1 MFTVRRYDMKRINL
15 KKTIEYL
22 KSLDYRHYINFV
34 ITLGFLALGIF
45 IFPNS
50 VLRVAET
57 IRNFGSSLCF
67 YFCELWFDENAI
79 YPTVMDLPKWEF
91 VPSRFERLKILPF
104 TWEEFVAVWD
114 KYWEV
119 FFEAETFSDYMYV
132 VGDVLY
138 YGSQGLLILM
148 PLLLL
153 LKIIID
159 KYLNEENNDY
169 DVESR
174 ALQRAKRIADK
185 TYIPIKRWLREYV
198 EFCKENAFW
207 HIIWLWLWALYFNFI
222 AIVIEFFAFY
232 LYFVVT
238 FDVLGIYRQAYK
250 LTIDLAPVVRFIPGA
265 IWAVIII
272 LTIELIARAIGKNEL
287 DHREARN
294 KGFLD
299 ERGVMT
305 IVYGPMGAGK
315 TKTVTDMALSQE
327 VKFRD
332 MAFEIIIESDFK
344 FPYFN
349 WATFEQEMK
358 KEIEEHYI
366 YSVPTAREWVREK
379 AHLFY
384 EYPSKENIFDYDYER
399 YGLEFD
405 DKLKVWDIWEVIEDY
420 ACAYLVYTVQS
431 SLLIANYSI
440 RVDNLYEDLGNF
452 PKWNTDFFER
462 DTKLIDSYS
471 RHAHILDFDMLR
483 LGKRM
488 IEDNPKRYA
497 FGFGVYIISEID
509 KERKNSP
516 ELMTVKAN
524 ADECNQKN
532 DLFNALVKMSRH
544 ACVISNRV
552 FVKIFADLQRPESLG
567 ADARELGEIVY
578 IEDHTD
584 MQPTLPFFAP
594 FYIFEALFALV
605 FGKFVDSYYQYRF
618 VRSDKILP
626 MYVLKKAVTSLKH
639 FRDRT
644 FNLYGSSKSKLL
656 IESGRMDGDKKEAKY
671 FIQSKKIYSRRYT
684 TDCLSAIFNQ
694 YADKNTIGIEDLE
707 EYLTELG
714 TDEENLMQN
723 SFFQNETHHYN

>member
-1 MFTVRRYDMKRINL
+1 MKRIDIKATFKHL
-15 KKTIEYL
+15 R
-22 KSLDYRHYINFV
+22 SLDYRHYINFV
-34 ITLGFLALGIF
+34 ITLGFLALGVF

-50 VLRVAET
+50 VLRVAEAV
-57 IRNFGSSLCF
+57 RNLGVSAAY
-67 YFCELWFDENAI
+67 YFCELFLDSNPVRA
-79 YPTVMDLPKWEF
+79 TVNDLPSWEF
-91 VPSRFERLKILPF
+91 FPSAFERLKIIPF
-104 TWEEFVAVWD
+104 TWEEFQTALESYFD
-114 KYWEV
+114 V
-119 FFEAETFSDYMYV
+119 FLKSETFTEYMTI

-148 PLLLL
+148 PFILL
-153 LKIIID
+153 LKMLID

-169 DVESR
+169 DVESK
-174 ALQRAKRIADK
+174 ALQRMKRIADK
-185 TYIPIKRWLREYV
+185 TYIPVKIWVIEYI
-198 EFCKENAFW
+198 EFCKENANWYKFW
-207 HIIWLWLWALYFNFI
+207 LFLWALYFNFI
-222 AIVIEFFAFY
+222 AIVIEFIAFY
-232 LYFVVT
+232 LYFIVT
-238 FDVLGIYRQAYK
+238 FDMLSIYRQAYK

-265 IWAVIII
+265 IWAVIITF
-272 LTIELIARAIGKNEL
+272 TIELIARSMGANEL
-287 DHREARN
+287 NHREARN
-294 KGFLD
+294 KGFLE

-332 MAFEIIIESDFK
+332 MAFEIIIECDFR
-344 FPYFN
+344 FPYMN

-358 KEIEEHYI
+358 KEIEAHNVF
-366 YSVPTAREWVREK
+366 SVSTVREWVREK
-379 AHLFY
+379 AYMFY
-384 EYPSKENIFDYDYER
+384 EYPSQENIFNYDYER
-399 YGLEFD
+399 YGLEYD

-420 ACAYLVYTVQS
+420 ACAYFVYTVQS

-462 DTKLIDSYS
+462 DAGLIDSYS

-488 IEDNPKRYA
+488 LEDNPKRYA

-544 ACVISNRV
+544 ACVISNKV

-594 FYIFEALFALV
+594 FYIFEALFAFT

-618 VRSDKILP
+618 VRADKILP
-626 MYVLKKAVTSLKH
+626 MYVLKKAVASLKH

-644 FNLYGSSKSKLL
+644 FNLYGSSKSTLL
-656 IESGRMDGDKKEAKY
+656 IESGRMDGDKKESKY

>member
-1 MFTVRRYDMKRINL
+1 MRKYIKETIN
-15 KKTIEYL
+15 KL
-22 KSLDYRHYINFV
+22 KSLDYRHYINFA
-34 ITLGFLALGIF
+34 ITLGFLALGVF

-50 VLRVAET
+50 VLRLAET
-57 IRNFGSSLCF
+57 VRNLGTSFAY
-67 YFCELWFDENAI
+67 YFCELWLDNNSI
-79 YPTVMDLPKWEF
+79 PPTVMNLPEWEF
-91 VPSRFERLKILPF
+91 KPSQFERLRILPF
-104 TWEEFVAVWD
+104 TWEEFVAVWSR
-114 KYWEV
+114 YWDV
-119 FFEAETFSDYMYV
+119 FFEGQMFSEYMV
-132 VGDVLY
+132 IVGDVLY
-138 YGSQGLLILM
+138 YGSQGLLILT
-148 PLLLL
+148 PVVLLI
-153 LKIIID
+153 KMVID

-169 DVESR
+169 DVESK
-174 ALQRAKRIADK
+174 ALQRVKRIADK
-185 TYIPIKRWLREYV
+185 TYIPVKHWLREYID
-198 EFCKENAFW
+198 FCRENAFW
-207 HIIWLWLWALYFNFI
+207 HKTWLWLWALYFNFI
-222 AIVIEFFAFY
+222 AIVCEIIAFY
-232 LYFVVT
+232 LYFIVS
-238 FDVLGIYRQAYK
+238 FDVLGIYRQLYK
-250 LTIDLAPVVRFIPGA
+250 LTIDLAPCVRFIPGFL
-265 IWAVIII
+265 WVCIIV
-272 LTIELIARAIGKNEL
+272 LVIELIARSMARNEL
-287 DHREARN
+287 NHREARN

-315 TKTVTDMALSQE
+315 TKTITDMALSQE

-332 MAFEIIIESDFK
+332 MAFEIIIECDFK
-344 FPYFN
+344 FPYMN

-358 KEIEEHYI
+358 KEIEEHHVF
-366 YSVPTAREWVREK
+366 SVPTAREWVREK
-379 AHLFY
+379 AYLFS
-384 EYPSKENIFDYDYER
+384 EIPSQDNIFGYDYER
-399 YGLEFD
+399 YGMEYND
-405 DKLKVWDIWEVIEDY
+405 NLKVWNIWEVIEDY

-431 SLLIANYSI
+431 SLLVSNYSI
-440 RVDNLYEDLGNF
+440 RVDNLFEDLGNF
-452 PKWNTDFFER
+452 PMWNTDFFSR
-462 DTKLIDSYS
+462 DSRLIDSYS

-488 IEDNPKRYA
+488 LDENPKRYA

-516 ELMTVKAN
+516 ELVHVKGN
-524 ADECNQKN
+524 SDECNQKN
-532 DLFNALVKMSRH
+532 DLFNALIKMSRH
-544 ACVISNRV
+544 ACVISNKV

-578 IEDHTD
+578 IEEHTD

-594 FYIFEALFALV
+594 FYIFEALFAFV

-626 MYVLKKAVTSLKH
+626 MYILKKLVAKLKH

-644 FNLYGSSKSKLL
+644 FNQYGSSKSTLL
-656 IESGRMDGDKKEAKY
+656 IESGRMDGDKKQAKY

>member
-1 MFTVRRYDMKRINL
+1 MTKIEIKDL
-15 KKTIEYL
+15 KNKL

-34 ITLGFLALGIF
+34 ITLGFLILGVF
-45 IFPNS
+45 VFPNS
-50 VLRVAET
+50 ILRLAET
-57 IRNFGSSLCF
+57 VRNLGTSIGYYFTELFLGESSV
-67 YFCELWFDENAI
+67 
-79 YPTVMDLPKWEF
+79 YPTVMDLPAWEF
-91 VPSRFERLKILPF
+91 APSRFEQLRLLPF
-104 TWEEFVAVWD
+104 TWEEFLGIWKIYWD
-114 KYWEV
+114 V
-119 FFEAETFSDYMYV
+119 FFTAEMFADYLALV
-132 VGDVLY
+132 VNVLY
-138 YGSQGLLILM
+138 YGMQGLLILVPFIM
-148 PLLLL
+148 LI
-153 LKIIID
+153 KMYIN
-159 KYLNEENNDY
+159 KYLNEQNNDY
-169 DVESR
+169 DEEST
-174 ALQRAKRIADK
+174 ALRRMKRIADK
-185 TYIPIKRWLREYV
+185 TYIPAKEWLREYV
-198 EFCKENAFW
+198 SFCRENDFW
-207 HIIWLWLWALYFNFI
+207 VKIWLGIWVLYFNVI
-222 AIVIEFFAFY
+222 AIVVEFIAFY
-232 LYFVVT
+232 LYFVVS
-238 FDVLGIYRQAYK
+238 FDALGIYRQAYK
-250 LTIDLAPVVRFIPGA
+250 LTFDLAPAVRFIPGVF
-265 IWAVIII
+265 WVCIII
-272 LTIELIARAIGKNEL
+272 VALELLARYLGNNEL
-287 DHREARN
+287 EHREARN
-294 KGFLD
+294 KGFLE

-332 MAFEIIIESDFK
+332 MAFEIIIECDFR
-344 FPYFN
+344 FPYMN

-358 KEIEEHYI
+358 KQIEEHYVF
-366 YSVPTAREWVREK
+366 SVPTAREWVREK
-379 AHLFY
+379 ASLFI
-384 EYPSKENIFDYDYER
+384 EAPSRDNIFGYDYER

-431 SLLIANYSI
+431 SLLISNYSI
-440 RVDNLYEDLGNF
+440 RVDNLFQDLGNF
-452 PKWNTDFFER
+452 PMWNTDFFDR
-462 DTKLIDSYS
+462 DTRLIDSYS

-488 IEDNPKRYA
+488 LEENPNRYA

-544 ACVISNRV
+544 ACVIANRV

-578 IEDHTD
+578 IEDHSD

-594 FYIFEALFALV
+594 FYIFEALFAFA
-605 FGKFVDSYYQYRF
+605 FGKFTDTYYQYRH
-618 VRSDKILP
+618 VRADKILP
-626 MYVLKKAVTSLKH
+626 MYVFKKAIAKLKH

-644 FNLYGSSKSKLL
+644 FNRYGSSKYTLL
-656 IESGRMDGDKKEAKY
+656 VESGRMDGDKKEAKY

-723 SFFQNETHHYN
+723 SFFQTETHQYN

>member
-1 MFTVRRYDMKRINL
+1 MRRIDIKNIF
-15 KKTIEYL
+15 KYL

-34 ITLGFLALGIF
+34 ITLGFLAFGVF

-50 VLRVAET
+50 VLRLAET
-57 IRNFGSSLCF
+57 ARNLGTSIAF
-67 YFCELWFDENAI
+67 YFCELFLDFNPI
-79 YPTVMDLPKWEF
+79 NPTVKALPEWEF
-91 VPSRFERLKILPF
+91 VPSRFERLQIIPL

-114 KYWEV
+114 VYWDV
-119 FFEAETFSDYMYV
+119 FLKAETFSEYMQI

-138 YGSQGLLILM
+138 YGSQILLILM
-148 PLLLL
+148 PFAIL

-159 KYLNEENNDY
+159 KYLSENNNTY
-169 DVESR
+169 DEESS
-174 ALQRAKRIADK
+174 ALQVAKRIADK
-185 TYIPIKRWLREYV
+185 TYIPVKRWFIEYV
-198 EFCKENAFW
+198 EFCKENARW
-207 HIIWLWLWALYFNFI
+207 YKIWIGLWALYFNFI
-222 AIVIEFFAFY
+222 AMFIEFIAYY
-232 LYFVVT
+232 LYFIVS
-238 FDVLGIYRQAYK
+238 FDMLGIYTQFYK
-250 LTIDLAPVVRFIPGA
+250 LTIDLAPVVRFIPGFA
-265 IWAVIII
+265 WAIII
-272 LTIELIARAIGKNEL
+272 VCSLELIARSIGGNTLE
-287 DHREARN
+287 HREARN
-294 KGFLD
+294 KGFLE

-332 MAFEIIIESDFK
+332 MAFEIIIECDFR

-349 WATFEQEMK
+349 WATFEQELK
-358 KEIEEHYI
+358 KEIEAHYVF
-366 YSVPTAREWVREK
+366 SVPTVREWVREK
-379 AHLFY
+379 AYMFY
-384 EYPSKENIFDYDYER
+384 EAPTQENIFNYDFER
-399 YGLEFD
+399 YGIEFD

-431 SLLIANYSI
+431 SLLISNYSI

-452 PKWNTDFFER
+452 PIWNTDFFER
-462 DTKLIDSYS
+462 DTRLIDSYS

-488 IEDNPKRYA
+488 LDENPKRYA

-516 ELMTVKAN
+516 ELMSVKAN

-544 ACVISNRV
+544 ACVISNKV

-594 FYIFEALFALV
+594 FYIFEALFALT
-605 FGKFVDSYYQYRF
+605 FGKFTDAYYQYRF

-626 MYVLKKAVTSLKH
+626 MYVLKKLVAKLKH

-644 FNLYGSSKSKLL
+644 FNQYGSSKTKLL

>member
-1 MFTVRRYDMKRINL
+1 MKRTNI
-15 KKTIEYL
+15 KDKIKQV
-22 KSLDYRHYINFV
+22 KSLDYRHFISLA
-34 ITLGFLALGIF
+34 ITLGFLALGVF

-50 VLRVAET
+50 ILRVAET
-57 IRNFGSSLCF
+57 LRNFGTSIAF
-67 YFCELWFDENAI
+67 YFCELFLDSNPI
-79 YPTVMDLPKWEF
+79 RPTVIDLPKWEF
-91 VPSRFERLKILPF
+91 EPSRFERLQIIPF
-104 TWEEFVAVWD
+104 TWEEFKAVWGN
-114 KYWEV
+114 YWQV
-119 FFEAETFSDYMYV
+119 FFNKETFTEYMRV
-132 VGDVLY
+132 VADVLY
-138 YGSQGLLILM
+138 YVSQGLLILL
-148 PLLLL
+148 PFVLL
-153 LKIIID
+153 LKVIID

-169 DVESR
+169 DEESR
-174 ALQRAKRIADK
+174 ALRIVKRVADK
-185 TYIPIKRWLREYV
+185 TYIPLKRWVKAYI
-198 EFCKENAFW
+198 EFCQENTYW
-207 HIIWLWLWALYFNFI
+207 HTIWIWLWALYFNVI
-222 AIVIEFFAFY
+222 AIVIEFIAFY
-232 LYFVVT
+232 LYFIVS
-238 FDVLGIYRQAYK
+238 FDMLNIYRQAYK
-250 LTIDLAPVVRFIPGA
+250 LTIDLAPVVRFIPGI
-265 IWAVIII
+265 IWAVIITVA
-272 LTIELIARAIGKNEL
+272 LELIARSMALNEL
-287 DHREARN
+287 EHREARN
-294 KGFLD
+294 KGFLE

-332 MAFEIIIESDFK
+332 MAFEIIIECDFR

-349 WATFEQEMK
+349 WATFEQEFK
-358 KEIEEHYI
+358 KQLEDHYVF
-366 YSVPTAREWVREK
+366 SVALAREWVREK
-379 AHLFY
+379 AYLFT
-384 EYPSKENIFDYDYER
+384 EDPSQENIFGYDYER
-399 YGLEFD
+399 YGLEYD
-405 DKLKVWDIWEVIEDY
+405 DKLKVWNIWEVIEDY

-431 SLLIANYSI
+431 SLLISNYSI
-440 RVDNLYEDLGNF
+440 RVDNLFQDLGNF
-452 PKWNTDFFER
+452 PKWNTDFFSR

-488 IEDNPKRYA
+488 LEENPKRYA

-544 ACVISNRV
+544 ACVISNKV

-594 FYIFEALFALV
+594 FYIFEALFAFT

-626 MYVLKKAVTSLKH
+626 MYVLKKAVASLKH

-644 FNLYGSSKSKLL
+644 FNQYGSSKSKLL

>member
-1 MFTVRRYDMKRINL
+1 MRI
-15 KKTIEYL
+15 KIYKYV

-34 ITLGFLALGIF
+34 ITLGFLSMGVF
-45 IFPNS
+45 IFS
-50 VLRVAET
+50 HSIHRTLES
-57 IRNFGSSLCF
+57 IWDLWYSMEY
-67 YFCELWFDENAI
+67 YFCEIFLDYKGI
-79 YPTVMDLPKWEF
+79 IPTVNNLPRCEH
-91 VPSRFERLKILPF
+91 PLRFEPIKILPY
-104 TWEEFVAVWD
+104 TWEELKIALD
-114 KYWEV
+114 KYWNVFIDKEV
-119 FFEAETFSDYMYV
+119 FLAYLSLV
-132 VGDVLY
+132 LDVIY
-138 YGSQGLLILM
+138 YISQGFLIFSPIFLAIKIAM
-148 PLLLL
+148 QRY
-153 LKIIID
+153 LK
-159 KYLNEENNDY
+159 NENNDY
-169 DVESR
+169 DLESK
-174 ALQRAKRIADK
+174 ALRVTKYILDI
-185 TYIPIKRWLREYV
+185 TYLPIKRWVKRYIS
-198 EFCKENAFW
+198 FCEKNPFW
-207 HIIWLWLWALYFNFI
+207 HKSWILLWALYFNVVTIIFEFI
-222 AIVIEFFAFY
+222 AFY
-232 LYFVVT
+232 LYFVVS
-238 FDVLGIYRQAYK
+238 FDVVNIYQQLYK
-250 LTIDLAPVVRFIPGA
+250 LTLDLSTVIRFIPTFM
-265 IWAVIII
+265 WACIITVA
-272 LTIELIARAIGKNEL
+272 LELIARSIALNEL
-287 DHREARN
+287 NHREARN
-294 KGFLD
+294 KGFLE

-305 IVYGPMGAGK
+305 IVYGPMGTGK

-332 MAFEIIIESDFK
+332 MAFEIIIECDFR
-344 FPYFN
+344 FPYMN

-358 KEIEEHYI
+358 KEIEAHYVF
-366 YSVPTAREWVREK
+366 SVPTVREWVREK
-379 AHLFY
+379 AYLFT
-384 EYPSKENIFDYDYER
+384 EDPSQENIFGYDYER
-399 YGLEFD
+399 YGLEYD
-405 DKLKVWDIWEVIEDY
+405 DKLKVWDVWEVIEDY

-431 SLLIANYSI
+431 SLLISNYSI

-488 IEDNPKRYA
+488 LEENPKRYA

-544 ACVISNRV
+544 ACVISNKV

-594 FYIFEALFALV
+594 FYIFEALFAFT
-605 FGKFVDSYYQYRF
+605 FGKFVDSYYQYRY

-626 MYVLKKAVTSLKH
+626 MYVLKTVVAKLKH
-639 FRDRT
+639 FNDRT
-644 FNLYGSSKSKLL
+644 FNQYGSSKSTLL

>member
-1 MFTVRRYDMKRINL
+1 MKRIKEKDKN
-15 KKTIEYL
+15 KQL
-22 KSLDYRHYINFV
+22 KSLDYRHFISLA
-34 ITLGFLALGIF
+34 ITLGFLALGVF
-45 IFPNS
+45 VFPNS
-50 VLRVAET
+50 ILRVAET
-57 IRNFGSSLCF
+57 VRNFGTSF
-67 YFCELWFDENAI
+67 AYYFCELFSKSNSI
-79 YPTVMDLPKWEF
+79 RPTVIDLPKWEF
-91 VPSRFERLKILPF
+91 VPSQFERLKIIPF
-104 TWEEFVAVWD
+104 TWEEFKVVCSN
-114 KYWEV
+114 YFGV
-119 FFEAETFSDYMYV
+119 FFNKETFLEYMLLV
-132 VGDVLY
+132 VEVLY
-138 YGSQGLLILM
+138 YASQGLLILM
-148 PLLLL
+148 PFVLI
-153 LKIIID
+153 LKIMMN
-159 KYLNEENNDY
+159 KYLNEENNKY
-169 DVESR
+169 DEESS
-174 ALQRAKRIADK
+174 ALRVMKHIADK
-185 TYIPIKRWLREYV
+185 TYVPIKRWIKEYI
-198 EFCKENAFW
+198 EFSKENSYW
-207 HIIWLWLWALYFNFI
+207 HKTWIWLWALYFNVI

-232 LYFVVT
+232 LYFIIS
-238 FDVLGIYRQAYK
+238 FDAKSIYTQVFK
-250 LTIDLAPVVRFIPGA
+250 LTIDLAPAVRSIPSAMWVV
-265 IWAVIII
+265 VVVV
-272 LTIELIARAIGKNEL
+272 LIELKARSMALNEL

-294 KGFLD
+294 KGFLE

-332 MAFEIIIESDFK
+332 MAFEIIVECDFR

-349 WATFEQEMK
+349 WAIFEQEMK
-358 KEIEEHYI
+358 KELEEHYVF
-366 YSVPTAREWVREK
+366 SVPTAREWVREK
-379 AHLFY
+379 ASMFY
-384 EYPSKENIFDYDYER
+384 ENPTRENIFNYDYER
-399 YGLEFD
+399 YGLEYD
-405 DKLKVWDIWEVIEDY
+405 DKLKVWTVWEVIEDY

-431 SLLIANYSI
+431 SLLISNYSI
-440 RVDNLYEDLGNF
+440 RVDNLFEDLGNF
-452 PKWNTDFFER
+452 PKWNTDFFRR
-462 DTKLIDSYS
+462 DARLIDSYS

-488 IEDNPKRYA
+488 LEDNPKRYA

-509 KERKNSP
+509 KERKNAP

-544 ACVISNRV
+544 ACVISNKV

-594 FYIFEALFALV
+594 FYIFEALFAFV
-605 FGKFVDSYYQYRF
+605 FSKFVDTYYQYRF
-618 VRSDKILP
+618 VRSDKTLP
-626 MYVLKKAVTSLKH
+626 MYVFKKMVASLKH
-639 FRDRT
+639 YRDRT
-644 FNLYGSSKSKLL
+644 FNQYGSSKSTLL

-714 TDEENLMQN
+714 TDEENLKQN

>member
-1 MFTVRRYDMKRINL
+1 MRRIALKEKIN
-15 KKTIEYL
+15 KIR
-22 KSLDYRHYINFV
+22 SLDYRHYINFV
-34 ITLGFLALGIF
+34 ITLGFITLGIF

-50 VLRVAET
+50 VLRLAET
-57 IRNFGSSLCF
+57 VRNLGTSAAY
-67 YFCELWFDENAI
+67 YFCELWLDHNPI
-79 YPTVMDLPKWEF
+79 TPTVMNLPEWQF
-91 VPSRFERLKILPF
+91 TPSRFEPLQILPLS
-104 TWEEFVAVWD
+104 WEEFTNVWS
-114 KYWEV
+114 KYWSV
-119 FFEAETFSDYMYV
+119 FFQAQMFSDYMTLI
-132 VGDVLY
+132 GDVLY
-138 YGSQGLLILM
+138 YACQALLIILPFFM
-148 PLLLL
+148 L
-153 LKIIID
+153 LKLILN

-169 DVESR
+169 DKEST
-174 ALQRAKRIADK
+174 ALQRMKRIADK
-185 TYIPIKRWLREYV
+185 TYIPAKHWLRDYI
-198 EFCKENAFW
+198 EFCRENALW
-207 HIIWLWLWALYFNFI
+207 HKIWIWLWALYFNII
-222 AIVIEFFAFY
+222 AIVCEFIAFY
-232 LYFVVT
+232 LYFIVS
-238 FDVLGIYRQAYK
+238 FDALGIYRQAYK
-250 LTIDLAPVVRFIPGA
+250 LTFDLAPIVRFIPGI
-265 IWAVIII
+265 IWAFIII
-272 LTIELIARAIGKNEL
+272 VILELIARAIARNEL
-287 DHREARN
+287 NHREARN
-294 KGFLD
+294 KGFLE

-305 IVYGPMGAGK
+305 IVYGPMGVGK

-332 MAFEIIIESDFK
+332 MAFEIIIECDFR

-349 WATFEQEMK
+349 WATFEQEIK
-358 KEIEEHYI
+358 KEIEEHHVF
-366 YSVPTAREWVREK
+366 SVPTAREWVREK
-379 AHLFY
+379 AYMFY
-384 EYPSKENIFDYDYER
+384 EYPSKDNIFGYDYER
-399 YGLEFD
+399 YGIEYND
-405 DKLKVWDIWEVIEDY
+405 NLKVWDIWEVIEDY

-440 RVDNLYEDLGNF
+440 RVDNLFEDLGNF
-452 PKWNTDFFER
+452 PKWNADFFER
-462 DTKLIDSYS
+462 DTRLIDSYS
-471 RHAHILDFDMLR
+471 RHSHILDFDMLR

-488 IEDNPKRYA
+488 LEDNPKRYA

-544 ACVISNRV
+544 ACVISNKV

-594 FYIFEALFALV
+594 FYIFETLFALT
-605 FGKFVDSYYQYRF
+605 FGKFVDIYYRYRF
-618 VRSDKILP
+618 VRSDKTVP
-626 MYVLKKAVTSLKH
+626 MYILKKVVVKLKH

-644 FNLYGSSKSKLL
+644 FNQYGSSKSTLL
-656 IESGRMDGDKKEAKY
+656 IESGRMDGDKKQAKY